1 MKAAVIATKCYT
13 NYDRHSQWLSC
24 QLFYKQKIISLLPP
38 LLTARPSCFPREG
51 SATQWVVVRGGK
63 SIVYFRYPRRSSQA
77 YSLGKSGPKQSIP
90 MMRTK
95 KNEAMQGHSTPVVLQ
110 LLQRFSCLL
119 QLRIYAV
126 CKWIKMS
133 HLSIFDFKMTCTFL
147 FSYSMSSCLKEI
159 GNSRDVCIEKSAKI
173 GQNRLNM

>member
-1 MKAAVIATKCYT
+1 MKAAPLYQKSPSCSRVAIAVIIMCQLFKSWWWRCNLLRQKGSRKGWKPYLGRSLKVGRAAGRVKAAVIATKCYT

-95 KNEAMQGHSTPVVLQ
+95 KKKQCKVT
-110 LLQRFSCLL
+110 LLQ
-119 QLRIYAV
+119 
-126 CKWIKMS
+126 
-133 HLSIFDFKMTCTFL
+133 
-147 FSYSMSSCLKEI
+147 
-159 GNSRDVCIEKSAKI
+159 
-173 GQNRLNM
+173 